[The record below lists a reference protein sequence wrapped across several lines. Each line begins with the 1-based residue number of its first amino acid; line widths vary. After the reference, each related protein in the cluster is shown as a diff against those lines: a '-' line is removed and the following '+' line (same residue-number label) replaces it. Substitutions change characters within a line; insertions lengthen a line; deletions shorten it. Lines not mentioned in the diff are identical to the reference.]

1 MTSTG
6 TDGVDLRVGDRIAVL
21 PDRAR
26 SAHTRAVLIRG
37 FAIEV
42 TSLHAD
48 FEGAIEV
55 TGILLTT
62 RGAWR
67 AGMPTRSVIL
77 TPEAYTTPIR
87 VGDTVG
93 YPITGETPVVT
104 AIHQRF
110 DGSAVGDLLFRYGD
124 TATGVNLVDLAH
136 LERAATLPA
145 VQACKRR
152 HDLHRLCRR
161 CAEATE
167 HVGIGCGAALCSRT
181 AINLVVWS
189 PPAGR
194 AQTKALCHS
203 DTEQLVAMAG
213 ASAAVR
219 VIRLADGTLTYVD
232 DGSGT
237 QVATC
242 RGCGHAIYLYP
253 ALLGRQEPWRDG
265 VYDET
270 GRCSAA
276 EDRRD
281 IRVVHEPAITVA
293 ERDYARAAA
302 ICGTAADLHPLTDC
316 PAHRA

>member
-1 MTSTG
+1 MTSTD
-6 TDGVDLRVGDRIAVL
+6 TNGVDLRVGDRITVL
-21 PDRAR
+21 PDKAR
-26 SAHTRAVLIRG
+26 SAHTRAALTRG
-37 FAIEV
+37 FAIDV
-42 TSLHAD
+42 TSLRPD
-48 FEGAIEV
+48 FDGAIEA

-77 TPEAYTTPIR
+77 TSTAYTTPIR

-93 YPITGETPVVT
+93 YPPTGETPSVT
-104 AIHQRF
+104 AIHERF
-110 DGSAVGDLLFRYGD
+110 DGTAVADLLFRYGD
-124 TATGVNLVDLAH
+124 TATGVNLVELAH
-136 LERAATLPA
+136 LERPATLPA

-161 CAEATE
+161 CVEATE
-167 HVGIGCGAALCSRT
+167 QVSIGCGAALCTRT
-181 AINLVVWS
+181 AINLVLWS

-194 AQTKALCHS
+194 AQTKALCHT
-203 DTEQLVAMAG
+203 DTEQLVAIAG
-213 ASAAVR
+213 DRVAR
-219 VIRLADGTLTYVD
+219 VIRLEDGTLSYVD

-253 ALLGRQEPWRDG
+253 ALLGRREPWRDG

-270 GRCSAA
+270 GRCGPA
-276 EDRRD
+276 EDRQA

-302 ICGTAADLHPLTDC
+302 ICGTAADLHPLANC
-316 PAHRA
+316 PARRT